1 MTRITV
7 DVADFGGVTHPGD
20 HVIFNSPQFRA
31 RAGSATGIVSAAPR
45 RIPLAGGKATVA
57 DVAPGPLEVR
67 FRVKNL
73 VETAPFTVMVPDV
86 EEISLRTLLTDE
98 FENTP
103 VVVSTLQALIMGF
116 NKDMDKREHSFQ
128 VTLSEMKQAEAST
141 RVNADQA
148 GRKAKE
154 ATEQA
159 DRAGQFKA
167 QAQQAANSSETSAM
181 GAKQSET
188 NAGGFATQAKQSAV
202 DTQADR
208 AVIQG
213 FHTAVSAMVAEVEH
227 DRAEVEENRIKAST
241 SASEAQKNLDATNTA
256 RAVAEGAAGRASQS
270 EINAKQ
276 AETNAGKHEA
286 GAVAA
291 ETGAKTAETNAG
303 KHEASAKQAEAGAVA
318 AETGAKQAEAGAG
331 KHAQKAATERELTE
345 NVAANFNPTVT
356 KVENLASQAKT
367 FRDQAETYAKKA
379 VIGVQP
385 DSVTEGMLTPEV
397 RNKLDG
403 KLDETLVSDVSTAP
417 QGTVVARGADGRVPT
432 RLTPTYNDEAASK
445 QYVDK
450 QVSTRAVN
458 GHKHVSADITDR
470 VSAGVANTA
479 QGYKVVTTYT
489 DGMIH
494 QASDPWTANH
504 VTRKSWVDAQINSV
518 TANAKVDGRN
528 SAAGKLVKW
537 DDGGRIQLPN
547 PKGDANPVTLGYLN
561 NQLGGKVDKSQV
573 SQTNTAPQGSLVAR
587 SHGGNISVPLLPDND
602 NAAASRHYVRAMSD
616 NLFTDPKF
624 RDPCWGLWASDNY
637 GGSITIAANG
647 SQTGVYYQP
656 YGLGNKSLVL
666 EPGKKY
672 SVRVKLR
679 FGGNSNINA
688 VSLHL
693 TGAKGYIDLVCDIK
707 RTAET
712 SYKIGWLTYTF
723 VAPDKLKETNGECSP
738 GFFVERNYTAGSVT
752 IIECHIN
759 RYITAEELGET
770 STDGRKDAR
779 GKLVQFD
786 GSGRFKVPG
795 PIEDEHPVV
804 KWYLRNEL
812 AKKVDVSWVG
822 QTVGKQGQIV
832 ARAQGGNITV
842 PNEPASDNH
851 AASKQ
856 YVDSVVS
863 GNFSALNLLVNG
875 YNENATRSLLSVS
888 ESLNQQIVNANSYT
902 EALTKGKS
910 DKEWVVKQLKWVA
923 EAINNHRDLLLNMVR
938 EGTKVSGIG
947 GDMKNNFVKTDS
959 TFYPG

>member
-103 VVVSTLQALIMGF
+103 VVVSTLQSLIMGF
-116 NKDMDKREHSFQ
+116 NQNMDKREHSFQ

-154 ATEQA
+154 ATDQA
-159 DRAGQFKA
+159 DRAGQFRA
-167 QAQQAANSSETSAM
+167 QAQQAANSAETSAM

-188 NAGGFATQAKQSAV
+188 NAGASATQAKQSAG

-318 AETGAKQAEAGAG
+318 AETGAKQAEADAG

-417 QGTVVARGADGRVPT
+417 QGTVVARGTDGRVPT

-504 VTRKSWVDAQINSV
+504 LTRKSWVDARIDSV

-528 SAAGKLVKW
+528 SAAWKLVKW
-537 DDGGRIQLPN
+537 DDGGRIQCPN

-561 NQLGGKVDKSQV
+561 ENLATKVDKSQV
-573 SQTNTAPQGSLVAR
+573 SQLNTAPQGSLVAR
-587 SHGGNISVPLLPDND
+587 SQ
-602 NAAASRHYVRAMSD
+602 A
-616 NLFTDPKF
+616 
-624 RDPCWGLWASDNY
+624 
-637 GGSITIAANG
+637 
-647 SQTGVYYQP
+647 
-656 YGLGNKSLVL
+656 
-666 EPGKKY
+666 
-672 SVRVKLR
+672 
-679 FGGNSNINA
+679 
-688 VSLHL
+688 
-693 TGAKGYIDLVCDIK
+693 
-707 RTAET
+707 
-712 SYKIGWLTYTF
+712 
-723 VAPDKLKETNGECSP
+723 
-738 GFFVERNYTAGSVT
+738 
-752 IIECHIN
+752 
-759 RYITAEELGET
+759 
-770 STDGRKDAR
+770 
-779 GKLVQFD
+779 
-786 GSGRFKVPG
+786 
-795 PIEDEHPVV
+795 
-804 KWYLRNEL
+804 
-812 AKKVDVSWVG
+812 
-822 QTVGKQGQIV
+822 GQIAV
-832 ARAQGGNITV
+832 PELPTV
-842 PNEPASDNH
+842 PNH

-856 YVDSVVS
+856 YVDSQITQAEQATGNLFPDPHFRDPSWPTTGPVKSQPNNGGELAIEAHGTQTGNYYCPAGFGDRAMFLTPGAMYQISFMLWRDSYFDDKTMSIYLRYKTSSGIKIARLCTPQVGNPGVKLVTSTFTTPKEMLTGECTLGFYIEHTATKGRISLWNVQLHHIPAGTTTVKGDGLPLISNSRGQLNVRTDTITGLSDVTNKEYVDVLEKAVNTTANRLCDGSIGFRGGVEFFLWAGLAYPTVVRKYIR
-863 GNFSALNLLVNG
+863 F
-875 YNENATRSLLSVS
+875 EVS
-888 ESLNQQIVNANSYT
+888 EKSARLIPINGNNWDGYLKFPDGSVRCQQNGRFKTNKGIVDNYYRHDRT
-902 EALTKGKS
+902 IKDET
-910 DKEWVVKQLKWVA
+910 
-923 EAINNHRDLLLNMVR
+923 
-938 EGTKVSGIG
+938 IG
-947 GDMKNNFVKTDS
+947 GFVLYVQTEDATVGTVQYS
-959 TFYPG
+959 GSERYVQYTPC

>member
-241 SASEAQKNLDATNTA
+241 SASEAKKNLDATNTA
-256 RAVAEGAAGRASQS
+256 RAVAEGAAGRANQS
-270 EINAKQ
+270 ETNAKQ
-276 AETNAGKHEA
+276 SETNAGKHEAGAVAAETGAKQAEAGAVAAETNAGKHEA

-291 ETGAKTAETNAG
+291 ETGAK
-303 KHEASAKQAEAGAVA
+303 QAEVN
-318 AETGAKQAEAGAG
+318 AG

-345 NVAANFNPTVT
+345 NVATNFNPTVT

-367 FRDQAETYAKKA
+367 FRDQAETYAKKS

-397 RNKLDG
+397 RKKLDG

-417 QGTVVARGADGRVPT
+417 QGTIVQRGKDGRVPT
-432 RLTPTYNDEAASK
+432 RLNPTYNDEAASK
-445 QYVDK
+445 QYVD
-450 QVSTRAVN
+450 QRVN
-458 GHKHVSADITDR
+458 TKANSSHKHVSAHIVDAVQAT
-470 VSAGVANTA
+470 AGNT
-479 QGYKVVTTYT
+479 GGNKIVKTYN
-489 DGMIH
+489 DGH
-494 QASDPWTANH
+494 VHAVSDPTLPNH
-504 VTRKSWVDAQINSV
+504 VTRKAWVDKQINSV
-518 TANAKVDGRN
+518 TANAEVDGRN
-528 SAAGKLVKW
+528 KAVGKLVKW
-537 DDGGRIQLPN
+537 DDGGRIQCPN

-561 NQLGGKVDKSQV
+561 DKLNKKVDTSQV
-573 SQTNTAPQGSLVAR
+573 AQAVTKQGDIVAR
-587 SHGGNISVPLLPDND
+587 SAGGNISVPLLPDND
-602 NAAASRHYVRAMSD
+602 NAAASRYYVRAMSD

-624 RDPCWGLWASDNY
+624 RDPCWGGFANNAY
-637 GGSITIAANG
+637 GGNITITANG
-647 SQTGVYYQP
+647 SQTGVYYRP
-656 YGLGNKSLVL
+656 YGLGDKSLVL

-672 SVRVKLR
+672 SVRVKLL
-679 FGGNSNINA
+679 FSGNANINA

-812 AKKVDVSWVG
+812 AKKVDVSRVG